1 MDLVTAAQRRLI
13 FAPPTNNM
21 THRRVW
27 IQDTTEGFIA
37 GWVKAEPGAGAP
49 ADATAEVVVAAT
61 GEMRTVPAHSLTPM
75 NPPQFE
81 GVEDIAELT
90 HLNEASVVNNLRTRY
105 GSASI
110 YESRD
115 AFG

>member
-1 MDLVTAAQRRLI
+1 
-13 FAPPTNNM
+13 
-21 THRRVW
+21 
-27 IQDTTEGFIA
+27 
-37 GWVKAEPGAGAP
+37 
-49 ADATAEVVVAAT
+49 
-61 GEMRTVPAHSLTPM
+61 M

-110 YESRD
+110 YVSRD